1 MPDEMSIDGIPSL
14 TQSFDDVN
22 LTPLGT
28 AVTADEVKSRLSEN
42 LYQQLCDG
50 DDANTLKAV
59 SRAEIYAGSVF
70 RRLHVTYSLDINVQR
85 EYVLCMTI
93 SELHLA
99 LGHDEAGKEYRIR
112 AKDMILAAY
121 GDYPDSTDKT
131 PGNPAGASVSLPLLP
146 GTAPGDSRYRK
157 ALTIGDR
164 LDKCR

>member
-1 MPDEMSIDGIPSL
+1 MPDEMSIEGIDAVTTPADGI
-14 TQSFDDVN
+14 TF
-22 LTPLGT
+22 TPLGT
-28 AVTADEVKSRLSEN
+28 AITAEEIKSRLSAN
-42 LYQQLCDG
+42 LYSQLCDG

-59 SRAEIYAGSVF
+59 QQAEIYAGAVF
-70 RRLHVTYSLDINVQR
+70 RRLKVGYSLDIHVQR
-85 EYVLCMTI
+85 EYVLSMTI
-93 SELHLA
+93 YNLHMA
-99 LGHDEAGKEYRIR
+99 LGHEEAGKEYRIA

-146 GTAPGDSRYRK
+146 GTAPGDSRYRR